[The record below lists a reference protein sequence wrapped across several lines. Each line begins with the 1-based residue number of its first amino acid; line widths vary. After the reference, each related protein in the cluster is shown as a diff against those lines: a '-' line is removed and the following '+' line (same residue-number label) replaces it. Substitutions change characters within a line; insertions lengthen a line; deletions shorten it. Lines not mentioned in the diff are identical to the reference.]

1 MSCLTC
7 PTIIIVILIVVVII
21 IINTYLINHPVSS
34 KTLSLM
40 EEFWSEGFW
49 SKHDLPL
56 REPVLA
62 MLQSPAHC

>member
-7 PTIIIVILIVVVII
+7 PTIIIVILIVVII
-21 IINTYLINHPVSS
+21 IINTYLISHPVSS

-56 REPVLA
+56 REPVFA
-62 MLQSPAHC
+62 MLQSPARC